1 MHTIVVY
8 VYNIYNTDK
17 KVGVTNAFEKS
28 LLFFTKAAFIGSKI
42 Q

>member
-17 KVGVTNAFEKS
+17 KVTNAFEKS
-28 LLFFTKAAFIGSKI
+28 LLFFTKAAFIGSKK